1 MHIYKK
7 STKNNKLF
15 VFRTYEQPPINSLL
29 PKTLL
34 ITKTMMSQDDQ
45 YIILPMIR
53 HREGS
58 T

>member
-29 PKTLL
+29 PKTHHDH
-34 ITKTMMSQDDQ
+34 KNYDV
-45 YIILPMIR
+45 
-53 HREGS
+53 S
-58 T
+58 TNI